1 MCACVQGGDIDG
13 DVQCEMDPV
22 CEVALKA
29 EIMDVCG
36 LSVVG
41 WYHSHPGFGCWLS
54 GVDVGTQKVGGCAC
68 SALCVVTGAC
78 HRPTPPL
85 LPPPSL
91 HPPQ

>member
-1 MCACVQGGDIDG
+1 MHLGVLVTSRGRMCACVQGGDIDG

-41 WYHSHPGFGCWLS
+41 WYHSHPAFAPVPSHC
-54 GVDVGTQKVGGCAC
+54 DVTTQSNYQVPC
-68 SALCVVTGAC
+68 
-78 HRPTPPL
+78 
-85 LPPPSL
+85 
-91 HPPQ
+91 